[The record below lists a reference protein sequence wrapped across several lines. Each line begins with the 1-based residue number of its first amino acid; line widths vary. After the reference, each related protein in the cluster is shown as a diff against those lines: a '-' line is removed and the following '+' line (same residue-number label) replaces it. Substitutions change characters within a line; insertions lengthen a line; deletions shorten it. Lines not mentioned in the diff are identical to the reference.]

1 MAESFYGGRAGHDF
15 TIYYCYESPD
25 EMKKDFGKVDSH
37 TPIGGYCLDKKGNL
51 YRRMINNEALYLG
64 NAAIM
69 GITDLQ
75 NTFLYRDGANIILQP
90 THNIPTKILTM
101 ENEKFAYCGISGGT
115 DISVSM
121 EDNKIKINHNSKSF
135 IPTTAPTKTLIYGS
149 EFEVPIL
156 GYDEQGHVS
165 SKLTQ
170 KYKLPAAISY
180 SAGTGISLNNNTISL
195 NIATDSSLGG
205 IKTGYTESEKNYAVK
220 LDRNRKA
227 YVTVP
232 WENTTYSIKNA
243 VAGGTEVS
251 LVTTGEKALWNG
263 KQDDLLFDT
272 GTTNGTFKYRPY
284 TRPNWSSV
292 EIKGLGSAAYTNTDA
307 YLASN
312 ITTLNL
318 DTLIGRQI
326 GSASS
331 ILQGAINN
339 STVAITVGK
348 EEYLFGTDQSFINAK
363 TLHKDHSLV
372 FHGALPWMWKP
383 SGNWKVE
390 TINSMITA
398 YIVGLNQE
406 NTPIDIIPIHPNDI
420 DASGSYTI
428 TYTPSTDLR
437 FRSIQVRS
445 EQSEE
450 TQPTG
455 TIPPGASWSKVD
467 FSSNTKQFQSYYV
480 CDNSAVNTYIK
491 SVQKLFKKLL
501 EKAEFTEEE
510 IKRI

>member
-25 EMKKDFGKVDSH
+25 EMKKDFGKIDSH
-37 TPIGGYCLDKKGNL
+37 TPIGGYCLDKNGNL
-51 YRRMINNEALYLG
+51 YRRMINNEALPLG
-64 NAAIM
+64 NAALM
-69 GITDLQ
+69 GMGDLQ
-75 NTFLYRDGANIILQP
+75 NTFLYRDGENIILRP
-90 THNIPTKILTM
+90 TNNIPTKILSM
-101 ENEKFAYCGISGGT
+101 EGPSFTYCGISGGT

-121 EDNKIKINHNSKSF
+121 VDNEIKINNTFSLKAATS
-135 IPTTAPTKTLIYGS
+135 S
-149 EFEVPIL
+149 E
-156 GYDEQGHVS
+156 
-165 SKLTQ
+165 
-170 KYKLPAAISY
+170 
-180 SAGTGISLNNNTISL
+180 
-195 NIATDSSLGG
+195 LGG
-205 IKTGYTESEKNYAVK
+205 IKTGYTSSGKNYAIK
-220 LDRNRKA
+220 LDSSNNA
-227 YVTVP
+227 YVNVP
-232 WENTTYSIKNA
+232 WENTTYSVKNA
-243 VAGGTEVS
+243 VSGGTEVS

-284 TRPNWSSV
+284 NRPNWSSV

-339 STVAITVGK
+339 STVAIPVGT
-348 EEYLFGTDQSFINAK
+348 EEYLFGTDQLFANAK
-363 TLHKDHSLV
+363 TLQQNHSLV
-372 FHGALPWMWKP
+372 FHGALPWMWRP
-383 SGNWKVE
+383 IGNWKVE
-390 TINSMITA
+390 AINSMITA
-398 YIVGLNQE
+398 YIVGTNQE
-406 NTPIDIIPIHPNDI
+406 NTQIDIIPIHPNDI
-420 DASGSYTI
+420 DDSGSYTI
-428 TYTPSTDLR
+428 TYTPSTDLK

-445 EQSEE
+445 AQSEE

-455 TIPPGASWSKVD
+455 EIPPGASWSKVD
-467 FSSNTKQFQSYYV
+467 FSSNTKKFQSYYV
-480 CDNSAVNTYIK
+480 CDNSAVKTYIK

-501 EKAEFTEEE
+501 EKAGFTEEE

>member
-15 TIYYCYESPD
+15 TIYHCYESLD
-25 EMKKDFGKVDSH
+25 EMKKDFGKTDSH
-37 TPIGGYCLDKKGNL
+37 TPIGGYCLDKNGNL
-51 YRRMINNEALYLG
+51 YRRMINNEALPLG
-64 NAAIM
+64 NAALM
-69 GITDLQ
+69 GMDGLQ
-75 NTFLYRDGANIILQP
+75 NTFLYRDGANIILRP
-90 THNIPTKILTM
+90 TNNIPTKILSM
-101 ENEKFAYCGISGGT
+101 EGPSFTYCGISGGT

-121 EDNKIKINHNSKSF
+121 VDNEIKINNTFSLKAATS
-135 IPTTAPTKTLIYGS
+135 S
-149 EFEVPIL
+149 E
-156 GYDEQGHVS
+156 
-165 SKLTQ
+165 
-170 KYKLPAAISY
+170 
-180 SAGTGISLNNNTISL
+180 
-195 NIATDSSLGG
+195 LGG
-205 IKTGYTESEKNYAVK
+205 IKTGYTSSGKNYAIK
-220 LDRNRKA
+220 LDSSNNA
-227 YVTVP
+227 YVNVP
-232 WENTTYSIKNA
+232 WENTTYSVKNG
-243 VAGGTEVS
+243 VSGGTEVS

-284 TRPNWSSV
+284 SRPNWSSV

-339 STVAITVGK
+339 STVAIPVGT
-348 EEYLFGTDQSFINAK
+348 EEYLFGTDQSLINTK

-372 FHGALPWMWKP
+372 FHGALPWMWRP
-383 SGNWKVE
+383 IGNWKVE
-390 TINSMITA
+390 AINSMIIA
-398 YIVGLNQE
+398 YIVGLDQW
-406 NTPIDIIPIHPNDI
+406 NTKIDIIPIHPNDI

-428 TYTPSTDLR
+428 TYTPSEDLR
-437 FRSIQVRS
+437 FKSIQVRS
-445 EQSEE
+445 AQSEE

-455 TIPPGASWSKVD
+455 ETPPAASWSKVD

-480 CDNSAVNTYIK
+480 CDNSAVKTYIK

-510 IKRI
+510 IKKI

>member
-25 EMKKDFGKVDSH
+25 EMKKDFGKIDSH
-37 TPIGGYCLDKKGNL
+37 TPIGGYCLDKNGNL
-51 YRRMINNEALYLG
+51 YRRMINNEALPLG
-64 NAAIM
+64 NAALM
-69 GITDLQ
+69 GMGDLQ
-75 NTFLYRDGANIILQP
+75 NTFLYRDGENIILRP
-90 THNIPTKILTM
+90 TNNIPTKILSM
-101 ENEKFAYCGISGGT
+101 EGPSFTYCGISGGT

-121 EDNKIKINHNSKSF
+121 VDNEIKINNTFSLKAATS
-135 IPTTAPTKTLIYGS
+135 S
-149 EFEVPIL
+149 E
-156 GYDEQGHVS
+156 
-165 SKLTQ
+165 
-170 KYKLPAAISY
+170 
-180 SAGTGISLNNNTISL
+180 
-195 NIATDSSLGG
+195 LGG
-205 IKTGYTESEKNYAVK
+205 IKTGYTSSGKNYAIK
-220 LDRNRKA
+220 LDSSNNA
-227 YVTVP
+227 YVNVP
-232 WENTTYSIKNA
+232 WENTTYSVKNA
-243 VAGGTEVS
+243 VSGGTEVS

-284 TRPNWSSV
+284 NRPNWSSV

-339 STVAITVGK
+339 STVAIPVGT
-348 EEYLFGTDQSFINAK
+348 EEYLFGTDQLFANAK
-363 TLHKDHSLV
+363 TLQQNHSLV
-372 FHGALPWMWKP
+372 FHGALPWMWRP
-383 SGNWKVE
+383 IGNWKVE
-390 TINSMITA
+390 AINSMITA
-398 YIVGLNQE
+398 YIVGTNQE
-406 NTPIDIIPIHPNDI
+406 NTKIDIIPIHPNDI
-420 DASGSYTI
+420 DDSGSYTI
-428 TYTPSTDLR
+428 TYTPSTDLK

-445 EQSEE
+445 AQSEE

-455 TIPPGASWSKVD
+455 EIPPGASWSKVD
-467 FSSNTKQFQSYYV
+467 FSSNTKKFQSYYV
-480 CDNSAVNTYIK
+480 CDNSAVKTYIK

-501 EKAEFTEEE
+501 EKAGFTEEE